1 MQKVMVLLMVA
12 LAFLSSVVHAAVPTE
27 AATAVTDLVTDAGT
41 YVASLWPLII
51 AVVVGF
57 VFFKLFKK
65 GINKAT

>member
-1 MQKVMVLLMVA
+1 MHYVY
-12 LAFLSSVVHAAVPTE
+12 AAVPTE
-27 AATAVTDLVTDAGT
+27 ASAAVTGLVTDAGL